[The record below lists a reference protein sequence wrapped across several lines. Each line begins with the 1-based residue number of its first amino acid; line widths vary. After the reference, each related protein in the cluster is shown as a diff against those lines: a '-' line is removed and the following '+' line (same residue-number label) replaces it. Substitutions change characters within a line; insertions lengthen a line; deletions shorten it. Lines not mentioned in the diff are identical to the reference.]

1 MLGAPWGILLLVGV
15 RRQHWSLRW
24 AAPSH
29 HSPKLGLAQVQL
41 WFLWTLV
48 LPKPPSIAPGAFPP
62 IPHLAE
68 KDESEAEEISTQ
80 LGSWQWM
87 DPAGAARVLQI

>member
-41 WFLWTLV
+41 WFLWTLA
-48 LPKPPSIAPGAFPP
+48 LPNPPQ
-62 IPHLAE
+62 HR
-68 KDESEAEEISTQ
+68 
-80 LGSWQWM
+80 SWCLSSH
-87 DPAGAARVLQI
+87 PSSCRKR